1 MEQAIADIANRAAGV
16 HTVSPYTSTKT
27 YGTTTGLSCAF
38 RQWRAN
44 TSHCR
49 FIHGYSLGFR
59 FVFGCSELDDRG
71 WCVNFGDLKGLKKL
85 LEDNF
90 DHILAVAFDDPHKE
104 SIVSL
109 LAAGVAQVKVFEGGV
124 GCERFAKK
132 AFDLASS
139 VLLAQHPEGT
149 RWVIS
154 AECFEH
160 EGNSAI
166 YTEQR

>member
-1 MEQAIADIANRAAGV
+1 MENNQCASDKEIAI
-16 HTVSPYTSTKT
+16 SPYTSTKT
-27 YGTTTGLSCAF
+27 YGTVTGLSCAF
-38 RQWRAN
+38 RQWRAD

-59 FVFGCSELDDRG
+59 FVFGCSDLDARG
-71 WCVNFGDLKGLKKL
+71 WVVNFGGLKNLKKL
-85 LEDNF
+85 LEENF
-90 DHILAVAFDDPHKE
+90 DHVLAVASDDPDKE
-104 SIVSL
+104 LIVSL
-109 LAAGVAQVKVFEGGV
+109 SAAGVAQVKVFEEGV

-132 AFDLASS
+132 AFDLAST
-139 VLLAQHPEGT
+139 VLGSEDSAIN

-166 YTEQR
+166 YTRQP